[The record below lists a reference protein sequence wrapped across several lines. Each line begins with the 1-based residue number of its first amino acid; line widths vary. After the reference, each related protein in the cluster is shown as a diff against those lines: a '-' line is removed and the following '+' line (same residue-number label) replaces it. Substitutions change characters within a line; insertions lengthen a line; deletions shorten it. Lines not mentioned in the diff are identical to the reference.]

1 MKGHSRMRSVVA
13 TLHESSRAI
22 GAAASLASIFVAVV
36 SIPLA
41 IGSAL
46 ELTDAQVSAWIL
58 GIYGLAGI
66 LTILLVVRYR
76 QPLLVTGNVFVLIF
90 VSRLGTDFAWA
101 ELVGASML
109 AGLAVLVLGLLGLT
123 QRLARLLPPPVVFG
137 LLAGAVLPF
146 VVGMFTAFGNAELIV
161 GATLLAYLYARF
173 ALEPRVP
180 AILAALVV
188 GALAAALSGA
198 YGPAPSQVALP
209 AFEVTAP
216 TFSADAIITATPVM
230 IALITLQANIP
241 SLVFLRS
248 QDYDPPE
255 RTIDAVSGLGTVAG
269 SMLGP
274 MGVSLS
280 LPATALC
287 AGPDAGPL
295 RRRYRAAYIAGGASL
310 GIGLLAGLAPD
321 LQRLIPAALL
331 DGLVGLAVLSVLA
344 TGLQRTTEGPLVL
357 GPLFAFAIAL
367 SELELLGLG
376 AFFWALMLGVAVS
389 LTLEREKWK
398 ALSAAEEP
406 GLTEE
411 PGPTRR

>member
-1 MKGHSRMRSVVA
+1 MRSVVA
-13 TLHESSRAI
+13 TLRESSRSI

-66 LTILLVVRYR
+66 LTILLVLRYR
-76 QPLLVTGNVFVLIF
+76 QPLLVTGNVFILIF

-101 ELVGASML
+101 ELVGASIL

-146 VVGMFTAFGNAELIV
+146 VVDMFTAFGNAELIV

-173 ALEPRVP
+173 ALEARVP
-180 AILAALVV
+180 AILVALVV

-198 YGPAPSQVALP
+198 YGPAPSQVTFP

-255 RTIDAVSGLGTVAG
+255 RAIEAVSGLGTVAG
-269 SMLGP
+269 SVLGP

-287 AGPDAGPL
+287 AGPDAGPP
-295 RRRYRAAYIAGGASL
+295 RRRHRAAYIAGGASL
-310 GIGLLAGLAPD
+310 AIGLLAGLAPD

-331 DGLVGLAVLSVLA
+331 DGLVGLAVLSVLG

-389 LTLEREKWK
+389 LTVEREKWK
-398 ALSAAEEP
+398 ALSAAEKP

-411 PGPTRR
+411 PGATRR